1 MPLTSEPTP
10 HGYVESFSPGHG
22 RAAPR
27 AAFTSDAPVVDLT
40 GEWRFHLAP
49 DLPRTTE
56 GFEKPDY
63 DDSGWDTISVPSLWQ
78 LEGLPGE
85 PRYGKPAYTN
95 QPYYFPIDPPHVP
108 DANPTGEYRRDFTLP
123 GEWPAGRT
131 LVRFEGVDSC
141 FAVWLNGT
149 LLGDGKG
156 SRLPTEFDVT
166 DALRPGR
173 NVIAVRVHQW
183 SAGTYLE
190 DQDMWWLSGI
200 FRPVALLSRP
210 DSSLTDFHVHA
221 DFDHL
226 TGNGTLSVDTTGGP
240 ARLYVPELGL
250 VDADPAGPHLLPG
263 VEPWSAERPRLYDG
277 ELVTDGE
284 RVPLRIGFRRIE
296 VRDGLILA
304 NGRKLFFRGVNRH
317 EWNPDTGR
325 TLSHDDMLTDVL
337 LMKRHNINSVRT
349 SHYPPDSAFL
359 DLCDEHGLWVIDE
372 CDMETHGFYH
382 VDWRDN
388 PTDDPR
394 WLEACLDRMHR
405 TVERDKNHPSI
416 VIWSLGNEC
425 GHGAN
430 LQAMAEWTRGR
441 DPERLIHYEGDDNC
455 GYTDLYSRMYVEY
468 DELHLIARHQD
479 AVTRDPALDARR
491 RQMPFI
497 QCEYAHAMGNG
508 PGGLHEYQEVY
519 EEFPRMHGGFVWQWI
534 DHGLRRNTP
543 DGREHYAYGGD
554 FGEPLHDGNF
564 LCDGLIF
571 PDRVPSPGLVEYKKA
586 IEPVRIAIDT
596 AARTVRLRNLFHTHD
611 TSHLAFRWQVED
623 DGELLAGAALT
634 VPPVPAGEQI
644 ELPWP
649 AALSETC
656 ATRGL
661 EGERWITVT
670 AVLADDESWAPA
682 GHEVSW
688 AQAPVERSST
698 PAAAT
703 VRTPAPAV
711 RTTGTHT
718 LAGTHKL
725 GDAVFD
731 AVSGTLLR
739 LGDLEIDGPRLDL
752 WRAPTDNDLLTI
764 DGPLVNDWHKA
775 GLHRLQHRVVSVEAT
790 GTGLEVVTRT
800 APAGLD
806 HAMLSSFRWES
817 DADDPGQLWLHL
829 STEPVGTWPC
839 PLPRIGIR
847 LALPEAIETVD
858 WFGLGPGEAYT
869 DTTAAVRVG
878 RYTSSVDDLQT
889 PYVMPQENG
898 NRREVRHARLTDR
911 DGGGLVVTGLPHVDL
926 TVRRWTSEDLDAAK
940 HVSDLNRR
948 DRVYVNLDIAQHGV
962 GSGACG
968 PRVQP
973 RYELHAR
980 PVALTLGFRAC

>member
-22 RAAPR
+22 RTAPR
-27 AAFTSDAPVVDLT
+27 AAFSSDAATVDLT
-40 GEWRFHLAP
+40 GPWRFHLAP

-63 DDSGWDTISVPSLWQ
+63 DDSGWDTLPVPSLWQ
-78 LEGLPGE
+78 MQGLPDE

-108 DANPTGEYRRDFTLP
+108 DANPTGEYRREFTLP
-123 GEWPAGRT
+123 DEWPDGRA
-131 LVRFEGVDSC
+131 LLRFEGVDSC

-173 NVIAVRVHQW
+173 NVLAVRVHQW

-200 FRPVALLSRP
+200 FRPVTLLSRP
-210 DSSLTDFHVHA
+210 HGSLTDFHVHA
-221 DFDHL
+221 DFDHA
-226 TGNGTLSVDTTGGP
+226 TGSGTLSVDTSGGT
-240 ARLYVPELGL
+240 ARLHVPELGL
-250 VDADPAGPHLLPG
+250 TDADPAGPHTLDG
-263 VEPWSAERPRLYDG
+263 AEPWSAERPRLYHG
-277 ELVTDGE
+277 ELVTDSE
-284 RVPLRIGFRRIE
+284 RIPLRIGFRRIE
-296 VRDGLILA
+296 IRDGLILA

-317 EWNPDTGR
+317 EWTPDTGR

-337 LMKRHNINSVRT
+337 LMKRHNINAVRT
-349 SHYPPDSAFL
+349 SHYPPNPAFL
-359 DLCDEHGLWVIDE
+359 DLCDEYGLWVIDE
-372 CDMETHGFYH
+372 CDLETHGFCH
-382 VDWRDN
+382 VDWRNN

-394 WLEACLDRMHR
+394 WLEACLDRMQR
-405 TVERDKNHPSI
+405 MVERDKNHPSV

-430 LQAMAEWTRGR
+430 LEAMADWARGR

-468 DELHLIARHQD
+468 DELPLIARHQD

-497 QCEYAHAMGNG
+497 QCEYAHSMGNG
-508 PGGLHEYQEVY
+508 PGGLREYQEVY
-519 EEFPRMHGGFVWQWI
+519 ESFPRMHGGFVWQWI
-534 DHGLRRNTP
+534 DHGIRRRTP
-543 DGREHYAYGGD
+543 DGGEHFAYGGD

-564 LCDGLIF
+564 VIDGLVF
-571 PDRVPSPGLVEYKKA
+571 ADRTPSPGLLEYKKT
-586 IEPVRIAIDT
+586 IEPVRVSIDT
-596 AARTVRLRNLFHTHD
+596 NARTLRVNNLFHTRD
-611 TSHLAFRWQVED
+611 TAHLAFRWQVED
-623 DGELLAGAALT
+623 NGHPRSAAALT
-634 VPPVPAGEQI
+634 VPPVAPGEHV

-649 AALSETC
+649 ADLAEAC
-656 ATRGL
+656 AAPGR
-661 EGERWITVT
+661 EGERWLTVT
-670 AVLADDESWAPA
+670 AELADDELWAPA
-682 GHEVSW
+682 GHEVAW
-688 AQAPVERSST
+688 TQALVAGAPQPQPAPVPT
-698 PAAAT
+698 PLPA
-703 VRTPAPAV
+703 VPAP
-711 RTTGTHT
+711 RTHQ
-718 LAGTHKL
+718 L

-731 AVSGTLLR
+731 AVSGSLLR
-739 LGDLEIDGPRLDL
+739 LGGMDIDGPRLDL
-752 WRAPTDNDLLTI
+752 WRAPTDNDLLTFG
-764 DGPLVNDWHKA
+764 GPLVDDWRKA
-775 GLHRLQHRVVSVEAT
+775 GLHRLQHRVVAVEAT
-790 GTGLEVVTRT
+790 DTGLEVITRT

-806 HAMLSSFRWES
+806 FAMQSSFRWEA
-817 DADDPGQLWLHL
+817 DAEESGQLWLRL
-829 STEPVGTWPC
+829 ATEPVGTWPC

-847 LALPEAIETVD
+847 LALPEAIETVE
-858 WFGLGPGEAYT
+858 WFGLGPGEAYA

-878 RYTSSVDDLQT
+878 RYTASVDDLQT

-911 DGGGLVVTGLPHVDL
+911 QGSGLVITGHPHVDL
-926 TVRRWTSEDLDAAK
+926 TVRRWTSEDIDAAR
-940 HVSDLNRR
+940 HSCDLSPR
-948 DRVYVNLDIAQHGV
+948 DRVYVNLDVAQHGI
-962 GSGACG
+962 GSGSCG
-968 PRVQP
+968 PRVQS

-980 PVALTLGFRAC
+980 PVSLTLGFHTC